1 MSETQNATS
10 LADLL
15 DQLEPVPVPPSVPMY
30 PQTAGWLVLAAG
42 LLVLVALFAWRWHLH
57 RLATAHRRAA
67 LAELAQ
73 AGDDRA
79 AIAEILRR
87 TALISFPRPQVAGLT
102 GPEWA
107 TFLDHS
113 YGGSGFS
120 TPTGQALLSAAY
132 CGSSP
137 DPRAT
142 DLARDWIRHHKN
154 DGGPS

>member
-1 MSETQNATS
+1 MNETQNTTS

-30 PQTAGWLVLAAG
+30 PQTAGWLALAAV
-42 LLVLVALFAWRWHLH
+42 LLVLLAVFAWRWRLH

-67 LAELAQ
+67 LAELSHV
-73 AGDDRA
+73 GDDRA

-87 TALISFPRPQVAGLT
+87 TALVSFPRPQVAGLT

-107 TFLDHS
+107 AFLNQS

-120 TPTGQALLSAAY
+120 SPTGQALLKAPY
-132 CGSSP
+132 CGSSA
-137 DPRAT
+137 DPKAT
-142 DLARDWIRHHKN
+142 DLARDWIKHHEN
-154 DGGPS
+154 GGGPS